1 MQVSRCVGR
10 VGGLAAAL
18 GVGAAVWASPSDA
31 EALETPRANRAD
43 ASSPSAPTTSARG
56 LPLKAPVAAA
66 GTGHSPLADRRS
78 RRVAAVQAA
87 WVGSSSGAR
96 GLRLPRSAAAPG
108 TAESPAEMSGERA
121 TAPVSGVPRDTAG
134 PAAQL
139 GSDPSA
145 TALTPRAWSVGP
157 FRRDQVGPTAADA
170 ASTNVV
176 GFVDPIDGPA
186 APLERIKNHKVVFA
200 AATVRKS
207 PTLGEWIR
215 AAIFDTFGAVMR
227 LVVGPPALP
236 QSSTI
241 TVGTST
247 LRIGGR
253 PVDANWYFPAG
264 VPQGVVYLQHGVLAN
279 GPMYSFNAAYLAEKT
294 NSVVV
299 ATTLTSNLFASDGF
313 WLGGG
318 PAQRAVAE
326 FFLGNRD
333 ALTASAL
340 AAGYALRYGH
350 GSILP
355 SMFVLAGHSLGGT
368 TVSGAAGFYA
378 EAVTDGS
385 TKINLAGAILFD
397 ATAGTVLPA
406 ALEKLNRLQCYVP
419 LLEIG
424 APRNTLDMLTAS
436 RPQNFNGVVLN
447 GGVHMDSMQ
456 GGNPLIEFVSH
467 LFANFPQPQNPPATQ
482 ILAAGWIN
490 DMFAGRLDPANGA
503 CTSADCEG
511 IYAGPGNTVV
521 IGAEMGIATAVVI
534 GQRPADIAAL
544 TDVIG
549 FPVQRATR
557 DAKKRREATKVALLQ
572 QVQIVQSSGTTLAE
586 FAVNTGTAEEVEERF
601 RARPEFGRVLASLS
615 HPAPVVRL
623 VDSAADA
630 RRVIELLGGQVFD
643 FIGTDQTSQQ
653 ALTGASGQHIL
664 ERFTEFQDLAQFDAD
679 VP

>member
-1 MQVSRCVGR
+1 MQMSRCGGR

-18 GVGAAVWASPSDA
+18 GVGAAVFCGAGAAWASPSDVGSS
-31 EALETPRANRAD
+31 ETPGASRAD
-43 ASSPSAPTTSARG
+43 ASSPSAPTTSSRG
-56 LPLKAPVAAA
+56 TSVRAPVAAV

-78 RRVAAVQAA
+78 RHVAAAQAA
-87 WVGSSSGAR
+87 SAGSSSGAR
-96 GLRLPRSAAAPG
+96 RLRLPSSAAAPG
-108 TAESPAEMSGERA
+108 TAEGPAVVSG
-121 TAPVSGVPRDTAG
+121 APAAAAAVSGVPRDTAG

-139 GSDPSA
+139 GSDRPA

-157 FRRDQVGPTAADA
+157 FSRDQVRSAAADA
-170 ASTNVV
+170 ASANVV
-176 GFVDPIDGPA
+176 GFVDPVGGPA
-186 APLERIKNHKVVFA
+186 AALDRVNNQKVVFA
-200 AATVRKS
+200 AATARKS
-207 PTLGEWIR
+207 PTLGEL
-215 AAIFDTFGAVMR
+215 FGAAVFNTFEAVTR

-236 QSSTI
+236 RYSTV

-279 GPMYSFNAAYLAEKT
+279 GPMYSFTAAYLAEKT

-299 ATTLTSNLFASDGF
+299 ATTLTSNLFAPDGF

-318 PAQRAVAE
+318 PAQQGVAE
-326 FFLGNRD
+326 LFPGNRD

-340 AAGYALRYGH
+340 AAGYAHRYGQK
-350 GSILP
+350 SILP
-355 SMFVLAGHSLGGT
+355 TMFVLAGHSLGGT

-378 EAVTDGS
+378 EAVTDGG
-385 TKINLAGAILFD
+385 IDNNLAGAILFD

-406 ALEKLNRLQCYVP
+406 ALEKLNRLQRYVP

-424 APRNTLDMLTAS
+424 APRNSFDMLTAS

-456 GGNPLIEFVSH
+456 GGNPVIEFVSH
-467 LFANFPQPQNPPATQ
+467 LFAGFPQPQNPPATQ

-490 DMFAGRLDPANGA
+490 DMFAGRLDPVTGA

-521 IGAEMGIATAVVI
+521 IDTEMGTATAVVI

-544 TDVIG
+544 TTDRV
-549 FPVQRATR
+549 R
-557 DAKKRREATKVALLQ
+557 DSQPRRLE
-572 QVQIVQSSGTTLAE
+572 
-586 FAVNTGTAEEVEERF
+586 
-601 RARPEFGRVLASLS
+601 P
-615 HPAPVVRL
+615 
-623 VDSAADA
+623 
-630 RRVIELLGGQVFD
+630 
-643 FIGTDQTSQQ
+643 Q
-653 ALTGASGQHIL
+653 A
-664 ERFTEFQDLAQFDAD
+664 
-679 VP
+679 